1 MEIVRFGEALQDGY
15 AISFLSEAV
24 PDLYADIPL
33 GQAFVFEAWAYF
45 SAAYP

>member
-1 MEIVRFGEALQDGY
+1 MAIVRFGEALDYGY
-15 AISFLSEAV
+15 AISFLSGAV

-45 SAAYP
+45 SGTYP